1 MGITCLHLTFDC
13 VEPGV
18 YHGNLVF
25 GSQDVGDSIVDN
37 AQLLPYPSRRD
48 DPPETP
54 ISIAITAYHFVLL
67 YGSHLKAIN
76 QLTKEVVYEETLP
89 LNPGETIIALSQDVT
104 KRTFWVYSDQSIFE
118 LEVAAE
124 DRDMW
129 KLYLDRS
136 MFDTALQ
143 HAKTPAQKDKI
154 VTTRADNYFDA
165 GRYILSATYYAQSSK
180 PFEEVALKFVGKDER
195 DALRKYLLERL
206 ERLRKEDRVQKTL
219 LATWLIE
226 LYLSKINALE
236 DLTAASRGVEDV
248 SNYEAE
254 QTVLEDEFKGFLTS
268 YKSNLDPK
276 TTYSLISSH
285 GRTKELLHYAEII
298 GDSEKVISHW
308 IQREDWSKALEILNK
323 QNSVVLFQKYAAV
336 LMEQAPQE
344 TVNVLIRHTE
354 INPRDLIPG
363 LLKYTHSRSA
373 DTGQNQAIR
382 YLQFVIQQLRSTDSA
397 IHNFL
402 ITLYATQ
409 KTSDES
415 ELLQFLASQ
424 SSEPSFDPDYALRMC
439 SQNDR
444 TQSCVHIYSS
454 MGLYESAV
462 DLALKHNDVELAR
475 INADKPDDEELRKKM
490 WLRIATHVITKD
502 NNIGKAIEFQQQSG
516 ILKIDDILP
525 FLPDFVLID
534 DFKDELCSA
543 LEDYNVRIDELKL
556 EMDEATKS
564 AESIRGDLKEL
575 RARYV
580 SVNAGERCSI
590 CELPLLT
597 RQFYIFPCQHAFHA
611 DCLLEQATKTM
622 SVAQMRKLRDL
633 QDQITKEMSSRSRHV
648 PAANDVGP
656 MNAARNRLVTAGAQ
670 SLDRLKGLITTDAA
684 TTADMLAVG
693 NNTSR
698 AEQLKEQMDDLVA
711 SECLLCGEAM
721 IKSIDRPFVEETEQE
736 EIESWAI

>member
-1 MGITCLHLTFDC
+1 
-13 VEPGV
+13 
-18 YHGNLVF
+18 
-25 GSQDVGDSIVDN
+25 
-37 AQLLPYPSRRD
+37 
-48 DPPETP
+48 
-54 ISIAITAYHFVLL
+54 
-67 YGSHLKAIN
+67 
-76 QLTKEVVYEETLP
+76 
-89 LNPGETIIALSQDVT
+89 
-104 KRTFWVYSDQSIFE
+104 
-118 LEVAAE
+118 
-124 DRDMW
+124 
-129 KLYLDRS
+129 
-136 MFDTALQ
+136 
-143 HAKTPAQKDKI
+143 
-154 VTTRADNYFDA
+154 
-165 GRYILSATYYAQSSK
+165 
-180 PFEEVALKFVGKDER
+180 
-195 DALRKYLLERL
+195 
-206 ERLRKEDRVQKTL
+206 
-219 LATWLIE
+219 
-226 LYLSKINALE
+226 
-236 DLTAASRGVEDV
+236 
-248 SNYEAE
+248 
-254 QTVLEDEFKGFLTS
+254 
-268 YKSNLDPK
+268 
-276 TTYSLISSH
+276 
-285 GRTKELLHYAEII
+285 
-298 GDSEKVISHW
+298 
-308 IQREDWSKALEILNK
+308 
-323 QNSVVLFQKYAAV
+323 
-336 LMEQAPQE
+336 
-344 TVNVLIRHTE
+344 
-354 INPRDLIPG
+354 
-363 LLKYTHSRSA
+363 
-373 DTGQNQAIR
+373 
-382 YLQFVIQQLRSTDSA
+382 
-397 IHNFL
+397 
-402 ITLYATQ
+402 
-409 KTSDES
+409 
-415 ELLQFLASQ
+415 
-424 SSEPSFDPDYALRMC
+424 
-439 SQNDR
+439 
-444 TQSCVHIYSS
+444 